1 MLRGLYNATTAMQ
14 VETARLNAIANNIAN
29 AETTGYK
36 KDKMVSQSFPD
47 VLVAR
52 IGNKAGAVIRPFDI
66 IGSINHGVHVDQVK
80 TDWFQGPLQ
89 QTDNT
94 TDLALTGNGFFVLR
108 VGEGENDYRYTRDGA
123 FAVDAD
129 GYLVNQN
136 GYRVQGYDDQNEF
149 VDILVGNERF
159 SVDPAGDIYT
169 DQQQYAGTIAVED
182 FENRDDALEKAGDN
196 LYVVYDPEQ
205 YQSHPVG
212 TGIKQGHIE
221 VSNVDINKEI
231 TDMMEVYRHYESAQR
246 IVSMLDQTL
255 DKTVNEVGRV

>member
-14 VETARLNAIANNIAN
+14 VETARLNAIANNMAN

-52 IGNKAGAVIRPFDI
+52 IENKAGASIRPFDI

-80 TDWFQGPLQ
+80 TDWLQGPLQ
-89 QTDNT
+89 QTDNV

-108 VGEGENDYRYTRDGA
+108 VGENDYRYTRDGA
-123 FAVDAD
+123 FAVDGE

-136 GYRVQGYDDQNEF
+136 GYRVQRYDEQNEF
-149 VDILVGNERF
+149 ADILVGNERF
-159 SVDPAGDIYT
+159 SVDPAGNVYT
-169 DQQQYAGTIAVED
+169 DQQQYVGAIAVVD
-182 FENRDDALEKAGDN
+182 FEDRDGALEKAGYN

-205 YQSHPVG
+205 YQYQFAG
-212 TGIKQGHIE
+212 AGIKQGYLE
-221 VSNVDINKEI
+221 VSNVDINKEM